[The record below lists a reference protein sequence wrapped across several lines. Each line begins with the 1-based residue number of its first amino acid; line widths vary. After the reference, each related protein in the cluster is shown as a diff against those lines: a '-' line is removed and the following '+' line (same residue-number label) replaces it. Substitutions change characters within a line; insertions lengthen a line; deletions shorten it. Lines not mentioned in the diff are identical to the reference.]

1 VALSLEESMLS
12 VGEKRCLD
20 GENIIFVFGGKA
32 GGTSPVLD
40 SNSFFNQ
47 KKSKLII
54 DIKTIDKIVFFYLTK
69 KKQYC

>member
-1 VALSLEESMLS
+1 MLS

-47 KKSKLII
+47 KKSELVI
-54 DIKTIDKIVFFYLTK
+54 DIKTIDKIVF
-69 KKQYC
+69 